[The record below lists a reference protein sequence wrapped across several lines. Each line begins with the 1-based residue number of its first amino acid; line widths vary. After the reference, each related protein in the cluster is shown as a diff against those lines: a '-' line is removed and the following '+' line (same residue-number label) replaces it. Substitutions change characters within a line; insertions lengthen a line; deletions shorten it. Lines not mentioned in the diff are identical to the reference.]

1 MFLFPQNGY
10 EGIDLPRGIDCGKQ
24 EIYILAKGIPFRK
37 RGGIIGMDVKEK
49 LCKLSFVKNQMM
61 KEGPENINDVEP
73 TICQIFEDVLGIGSE
88 YTKKAN
94 KMHGGFIV
102 PSSAKVMYGQATK
115 IQYYK
120 EKFEM
125 YMKLILQAE
134 AYISIDSDE
143 EFIVGVGAEKSNA
156 IQTPR
161 IFLSYC
167 WDDTDRAN
175 SIDDYLKE
183 KGIAVTRDIRGID
196 TWQSLKDF
204 MQTIRDNDFAVLLI
218 SDAYLKSANCMYEVL
233 EIMKE
238 QKYRTR
244 IFPAIINSAIYSTD
258 KQIEYVRYWENRVKT
273 LKGNLASLEYT
284 NGLALG
290 HELKKAED
298 ISRSMAEFLITVS
311 DMKNPAIDD
320 VAEAIYEKLRLR
332 I

>member
-1 MFLFPQNGY
+1 
-10 EGIDLPRGIDCGKQ
+10 
-24 EIYILAKGIPFRK
+24 
-37 RGGIIGMDVKEK
+37 MDVKEK
-49 LCKLSFVKNQMM
+49 LRKLSFVKNQMM

-73 TICQIFEDVLGIGSE
+73 TICQIFEDVLGIGNE

-94 KMHGGFIV
+94 KIHGGFIV
-102 PSSAKVMYGQATK
+102 PSSAKVMYGQVSK
-115 IQYYK
+115 SQYYK

-134 AYISIDSDE
+134 AYISIDSDD
-143 EFIVGVGAEKSNA
+143 EFIVEVEKSNVT
-156 IQTPR
+156 QTPR

-175 SIDDYLKE
+175 NIDEYLKK
-183 KGIAVTRDIRGID
+183 KGIAVTRDIRGVD

-238 QKYRTR
+238 QKFRTR
-244 IFPAIINSAIYSTD
+244 IFPAIIDSAIYSTD
-258 KQIEYVRYWENRVKT
+258 KQIEYVQYWENRVKT
-273 LKGNLASLEYT
+273 LKRNLASLEYT

-298 ISRSMAEFLITVS
+298 ISRSMADFLITVS
-311 DMKNPAIDD
+311 DMKNPAIDN
-320 VAEAIYEKLRLR
+320 VAEEIYEKLRAR

>member
-1 MFLFPQNGY
+1 
-10 EGIDLPRGIDCGKQ
+10 
-24 EIYILAKGIPFRK
+24 
-37 RGGIIGMDVKEK
+37 MDVKEK
-49 LCKLSFVKNQMM
+49 LRKLSFVKNQMM

-94 KMHGGFIV
+94 KIHGGFIV
-102 PSSAKVMYGQATK
+102 PSSAKVMYGQAPK
-115 IQYYK
+115 SQYYK

-156 IQTPR
+156 IQAPR

-183 KGIAVTRDIRGID
+183 KGIAVTRDIRGVD

-204 MQTIRDNDFAVLLI
+204 KEKQKVLI
-218 SDAYLKSANCMYEVL
+218 AIHKS
-233 EIMKE
+233 
-238 QKYRTR
+238 
-244 IFPAIINSAIYSTD
+244 
-258 KQIEYVRYWENRVKT
+258 EYQSVR
-273 LKGNLASLEYT
+273 L
-284 NGLALG
+284 
-290 HELKKAED
+290 H
-298 ISRSMAEFLITVS
+298 I
-311 DMKNPAIDD
+311 
-320 VAEAIYEKLRLR
+320 
-332 I
+332 

>member
-1 MFLFPQNGY
+1 
-10 EGIDLPRGIDCGKQ
+10 
-24 EIYILAKGIPFRK
+24 
-37 RGGIIGMDVKEK
+37 MDVKEK
-49 LCKLSFVKNQMM
+49 LRKLSFVKNQMM

-94 KMHGGFIV
+94 KIHGGFIV
-102 PSSAKVMYGQATK
+102 PSSAKVMYGQVSK
-115 IQYYK
+115 SQYYK

-134 AYISIDSDE
+134 AYISIDSDD
-143 EFIVGVGAEKSNA
+143 EFIVEVGKSNVT
-156 IQTPR
+156 QTPR

-175 SIDDYLKE
+175 NIDEYLKK
-183 KGIAVTRDIRGID
+183 KGIAVTRDIRGVD

-238 QKYRTR
+238 QKFRTR
-244 IFPAIINSAIYSTD
+244 IFPAIIDSAIYSTD
-258 KQIEYVRYWENRVKT
+258 KQIEYVQYWENRVKT
-273 LKGNLASLEYT
+273 LKRNLASLEYT

-298 ISRSMAEFLITVS
+298 ISRSMADFLITVS
-311 DMKNPAIDD
+311 DMKNPAIDN
-320 VAEAIYEKLRLR
+320 VAEEIYEKLRAR

>member
-1 MFLFPQNGY
+1 
-10 EGIDLPRGIDCGKQ
+10 
-24 EIYILAKGIPFRK
+24 
-37 RGGIIGMDVKEK
+37 
-49 LCKLSFVKNQMM
+49 
-61 KEGPENINDVEP
+61 
-73 TICQIFEDVLGIGSE
+73 
-88 YTKKAN
+88 
-94 KMHGGFIV
+94 
-102 PSSAKVMYGQATK
+102 MYGQVSK
-115 IQYYK
+115 SQYYK

-134 AYISIDSDE
+134 AYISIDSDD
-143 EFIVGVGAEKSNA
+143 EFIVEVEKSNVT
-156 IQTPR
+156 QTPR

-175 SIDDYLKE
+175 NIDEYLKK
-183 KGIAVTRDIRGID
+183 KGIAVTRDIRGVD

-238 QKYRTR
+238 QKFRTR
-244 IFPAIINSAIYSTD
+244 IFPAIIDSAIYSTD
-258 KQIEYVRYWENRVKT
+258 KQIEYVQYWENRVKT
-273 LKGNLASLEYT
+273 LKRNLASLEYT

-298 ISRSMAEFLITVS
+298 ISRSMADFLITVS
-311 DMKNPAIDD
+311 DMKNPAIDN
-320 VAEAIYEKLRLR
+320 VAEEIYEKLRAR

>member
-1 MFLFPQNGY
+1 
-10 EGIDLPRGIDCGKQ
+10 
-24 EIYILAKGIPFRK
+24 
-37 RGGIIGMDVKEK
+37 MDVKEK
-49 LCKLSFVKNQMM
+49 LRKLSFVKNQMM

-94 KMHGGFIV
+94 RIHGGFMV
-102 PSSAKVMYGQATK
+102 PSSAKVMWGEVPK
-115 IQYYK
+115 SQYYK

-134 AYISIDSDE
+134 AYISIDSDD
-143 EFIVGVGAEKSNA
+143 EFIVEVGKSNVT
-156 IQTPR
+156 QTPQ

-175 SIDDYLKE
+175 NIDEYLKK
-183 KGIAVTRDIRGID
+183 KGIAVTRDIRGVD
-196 TWQSLKDF
+196 TWQSLKEF

-238 QKYRTR
+238 QKFRTR
-244 IFPAIINSAIYSTD
+244 IFPAIIDSAIYSTD
-258 KQIEYVRYWENRVKT
+258 KQIEYVQYWENRVKT
-273 LKGNLASLEYT
+273 LKRNLASLEYT

-298 ISRSMAEFLITVS
+298 ISRSMADFLITVS
-311 DMKNPAIDD
+311 DMKNPAIDN
-320 VAEAIYEKLRLR
+320 VAEEIYEKLRAR

>member
-1 MFLFPQNGY
+1 
-10 EGIDLPRGIDCGKQ
+10 
-24 EIYILAKGIPFRK
+24 
-37 RGGIIGMDVKEK
+37 MDVKEK
-49 LCKLSFVKNQMM
+49 LRKLSFVKNQMM

-94 KMHGGFIV
+94 KIHGGFIV
-102 PSSAKVMYGQATK
+102 PSSAKVMYGQVPK
-115 IQYYK
+115 SQYYK

-134 AYISIDSDE
+134 VYISIDSDD
-143 EFIVGVGAEKSNA
+143 EFIVEVGKSNVT
-156 IQTPR
+156 QTPR

-175 SIDDYLKE
+175 NIDEYLKK
-183 KGIAVTRDIRGID
+183 KGIAVTRDIRGVD
-196 TWQSLKDF
+196 TWQSLKEF

-238 QKYRTR
+238 QKFRTR
-244 IFPAIINSAIYSTD
+244 IFPAIIDSAIYSTD
-258 KQIEYVRYWENRVKT
+258 KQIEYVQYWENRVKT
-273 LKGNLASLEYT
+273 LKRNLASLEYT

-298 ISRSMAEFLITVS
+298 ISRSMADFLITVS
-311 DMKNPAIDD
+311 DMKNPAIDN
-320 VAEAIYEKLRLR
+320 VAEEIYEKLRAR

>member
-1 MFLFPQNGY
+1 
-10 EGIDLPRGIDCGKQ
+10 
-24 EIYILAKGIPFRK
+24 
-37 RGGIIGMDVKEK
+37 MDVKEK
-49 LCKLSFVKNQMM
+49 LRKLSFVKNQMM

-94 KMHGGFIV
+94 KIHGGFIV
-102 PSSAKVMYGQATK
+102 PSSAKVMYGQVSK
-115 IQYYK
+115 SQYYK

-134 AYISIDSDE
+134 AYISIDSDD
-143 EFIVGVGAEKSNA
+143 EFIVEVGKSNV

-175 SIDDYLKE
+175 NIDEYLKK
-183 KGIAVTRDIRGID
+183 KGIAVTRDIRGVD

-238 QKYRTR
+238 QKFRTR
-244 IFPAIINSAIYSTD
+244 IFPAIIDSAIYSTD
-258 KQIEYVRYWENRVKT
+258 KQIEYVQYWENRVKT
-273 LKGNLASLEYT
+273 LKRNLASLEYT

-298 ISRSMAEFLITVS
+298 ISRSMADFLITVS
-311 DMKNPAIDD
+311 DMKNPAIDN
-320 VAEAIYEKLRLR
+320 VAEEIYEKLRAR

>member
-1 MFLFPQNGY
+1 
-10 EGIDLPRGIDCGKQ
+10 
-24 EIYILAKGIPFRK
+24 
-37 RGGIIGMDVKEK
+37 MDVKEK
-49 LCKLSFVKNQMM
+49 LRKLSFVKNQMM

-94 KMHGGFIV
+94 KIHGGFIV
-102 PSSAKVMYGQATK
+102 PSSAKVMYGQVPK
-115 IQYYK
+115 SQYYK

-134 AYISIDSDE
+134 AYISIDSDD
-143 EFIVGVGAEKSNA
+143 EFIVEVEKSNVT
-156 IQTPR
+156 QTPR

-175 SIDDYLKE
+175 NIDEYLKK
-183 KGIAVTRDIRGID
+183 KGIAVTRDIRGVD
-196 TWQSLKDF
+196 TWQSLKEF

-238 QKYRTR
+238 QKFRTR
-244 IFPAIINSAIYSTD
+244 IFPAIIDSAIYSTD
-258 KQIEYVRYWENRVKT
+258 KQIEYVQYWENRVKT
-273 LKGNLASLEYT
+273 LKRNLASLEYT

-290 HELKKAED
+290 HELKKTED
-298 ISRSMAEFLITVS
+298 ISRSMADFLITVS
-311 DMKNPAIDD
+311 DMKNPAIDN
-320 VAEAIYEKLRLR
+320 VAEEIYEKLRAR

>member
-1 MFLFPQNGY
+1 
-10 EGIDLPRGIDCGKQ
+10 
-24 EIYILAKGIPFRK
+24 
-37 RGGIIGMDVKEK
+37 MDVKEK
-49 LCKLSFVKNQMM
+49 LRKLSFVKNQMM

-94 KMHGGFIV
+94 KIHGGFIV
-102 PSSAKVMYGQATK
+102 PSSAKVMYGQVPK
-115 IQYYK
+115 SQYYK

-134 AYISIDSDE
+134 AYISIDSDD
-143 EFIVGVGAEKSNA
+143 EFIVEVGKSNVT
-156 IQTPR
+156 QTPR

-175 SIDDYLKE
+175 NIDEYLKK
-183 KGIAVTRDIRGID
+183 KGIAVTRDIRGVD
-196 TWQSLKDF
+196 TWQSLKEF
-204 MQTIRDNDFAVLLI
+204 MQTIIDNDFAVLLI

-238 QKYRTR
+238 QKFRTR
-244 IFPAIINSAIYSTD
+244 IFPAIIDSAIYSTD
-258 KQIEYVRYWENRVKT
+258 KQIEYVQYWENRVKT
-273 LKGNLASLEYT
+273 LKRNLASLEYT

-298 ISRSMAEFLITVS
+298 ISRSMADFLITVS
-311 DMKNPAIDD
+311 DMKNPAIDN
-320 VAEAIYEKLRLR
+320 VAEEIYEKLRAR

>member
-1 MFLFPQNGY
+1 
-10 EGIDLPRGIDCGKQ
+10 
-24 EIYILAKGIPFRK
+24 
-37 RGGIIGMDVKEK
+37 MDVKEK
-49 LCKLSFVKNQMM
+49 LRKLSFVKNQMM

-94 KMHGGFIV
+94 KIHGGFIV
-102 PSSAKVMYGQATK
+102 PSSAKVMYGQVSK
-115 IQYYK
+115 SQYYK

-134 AYISIDSDE
+134 AYISIDSDD
-143 EFIVGVGAEKSNA
+143 EFIVEVEKSNVT
-156 IQTPR
+156 QTPR

-175 SIDDYLKE
+175 NIDEYLKK
-183 KGIAVTRDIRGID
+183 KGIAVTRDIRGVD
-196 TWQSLKDF
+196 TWQSLKEF

-238 QKYRTR
+238 QKFRTR
-244 IFPAIINSAIYSTD
+244 IFPAIIDSAIYSTD
-258 KQIEYVRYWENRVKT
+258 KQIEYVQYWENRVKT
-273 LKGNLASLEYT
+273 LKRNLASLEYT

-298 ISRSMAEFLITVS
+298 ISRSMADFLITVS
-311 DMKNPAIDD
+311 DMKNPAIDN
-320 VAEAIYEKLRLR
+320 VAEEIYEKLRAR

>member
-1 MFLFPQNGY
+1 
-10 EGIDLPRGIDCGKQ
+10 
-24 EIYILAKGIPFRK
+24 
-37 RGGIIGMDVKEK
+37 MDVKEK
-49 LCKLSFVKNQMM
+49 LRKLSFVKNQMM

-94 KMHGGFIV
+94 KIHGGFIV
-102 PSSAKVMYGQATK
+102 PSSAKVMYGQESK
-115 IQYYK
+115 SQYYK

-134 AYISIDSDE
+134 AYISIDSDD
-143 EFIVGVGAEKSNA
+143 EFIVEVEKSNVT
-156 IQTPR
+156 QTPR

-175 SIDDYLKE
+175 NIDEYLKK
-183 KGIAVTRDIRGID
+183 KGIAVTRDIRGVD

-238 QKYRTR
+238 QKFRTR
-244 IFPAIINSAIYSTD
+244 IFPAIIDSAIYSTD
-258 KQIEYVRYWENRVKT
+258 KQIEYVQYWENRVKT
-273 LKGNLASLEYT
+273 LKRNLASLEYT

-298 ISRSMAEFLITVS
+298 ISRSMADFLITVS
-311 DMKNPAIDD
+311 DMKNPAIDN
-320 VAEAIYEKLRLR
+320 VAEEIYEKLRAR

>member
-1 MFLFPQNGY
+1 
-10 EGIDLPRGIDCGKQ
+10 
-24 EIYILAKGIPFRK
+24 
-37 RGGIIGMDVKEK
+37 MDVKEK
-49 LCKLSFVKNQMM
+49 LRKLSFVKNQMM

-94 KMHGGFIV
+94 KIHGGFIV
-102 PSSAKVMYGQATK
+102 PSSAKVMYGQVSK
-115 IQYYK
+115 SQYYK

-134 AYISIDSDE
+134 AYISIDSDD
-143 EFIVGVGAEKSNA
+143 EFIVEVEKSNVT
-156 IQTPR
+156 QTPR

-175 SIDDYLKE
+175 NIDEYLKK
-183 KGIAVTRDIRGID
+183 KGIAVTRDIRGVD

-238 QKYRTR
+238 QKFRTR
-244 IFPAIINSAIYSTD
+244 IFPLFIDSAIYSTD
-258 KQIEYVRYWENRVKT
+258 KQIEYVQYWENRVKT
-273 LKGNLASLEYT
+273 LKRNLASLEYT

-298 ISRSMAEFLITVS
+298 ISRSMADFLITVS
-311 DMKNPAIDD
+311 DMKNPAIDN
-320 VAEAIYEKLRLR
+320 VAEEIYEKLRAR

>member
-1 MFLFPQNGY
+1 
-10 EGIDLPRGIDCGKQ
+10 
-24 EIYILAKGIPFRK
+24 
-37 RGGIIGMDVKEK
+37 
-49 LCKLSFVKNQMM
+49 MM

-94 KMHGGFIV
+94 KIHGGFIV
-102 PSSAKVMYGQATK
+102 PSSAKVMYGQVSK
-115 IQYYK
+115 SQYYK

-134 AYISIDSDE
+134 AYISIDSDD
-143 EFIVGVGAEKSNA
+143 EFIVEVEKSNVT
-156 IQTPR
+156 QTPR
-161 IFLSYC
+161 IFLSYFLY
-167 WDDTDRAN
+167 DTDRSN
-175 SIDDYLKE
+175 KIDDYLK
-183 KGIAVTRDIRGID
+183 KKVIAVTRYIRCFD
-196 TWQSLKDF
+196 KWQSLKDF

-238 QKYRTR
+238 QKFRTR
-244 IFPAIINSAIYSTD
+244 IFPAIIDSAIYSTD
-258 KQIEYVRYWENRVKT
+258 KQIEYVQYWENRVKT
-273 LKGNLASLEYT
+273 LKRNLASLEYT

-298 ISRSMAEFLITVS
+298 ISRSMADFLITVS
-311 DMKNPAIDD
+311 DMKNPAIDN
-320 VAEAIYEKLRLR
+320 VAEEIYEKLRAR

>member
-1 MFLFPQNGY
+1 
-10 EGIDLPRGIDCGKQ
+10 
-24 EIYILAKGIPFRK
+24 
-37 RGGIIGMDVKEK
+37 MDVKEK
-49 LCKLSFVKNQMM
+49 LRKLSFVKNQMM

-94 KMHGGFIV
+94 KIHGGFIV
-102 PSSAKVMYGQATK
+102 PSSAKVMYGQVSK
-115 IQYYK
+115 SQYYK

-134 AYISIDSDE
+134 AYISIDSDD
-143 EFIVGVGAEKSNA
+143 EFIVEVEKSNVT
-156 IQTPR
+156 QTPR

-175 SIDDYLKE
+175 NIDEYLKK
-183 KGIAVTRDIRGID
+183 KGIAVTRDIRGVD

-238 QKYRTR
+238 QKFRTR
-244 IFPAIINSAIYSTD
+244 IFPAIIHSAIYSTD
-258 KQIEYVRYWENRVKT
+258 KQIEYVQYWENRVKT
-273 LKGNLASLEYT
+273 LKRNLASLEYT

-298 ISRSMAEFLITVS
+298 ISRSMADFLITVS
-311 DMKNPAIDD
+311 DMKNPAIDN
-320 VAEAIYEKLRLR
+320 VAEEIYEKLRAR

>member
-1 MFLFPQNGY
+1 
-10 EGIDLPRGIDCGKQ
+10 
-24 EIYILAKGIPFRK
+24 
-37 RGGIIGMDVKEK
+37 MDVKEK
-49 LCKLSFVKNQMM
+49 LRKLSFVKNQMM

-73 TICQIFEDVLGIGSE
+73 TICQIYEDVLGIGSE

-94 KMHGGFIV
+94 KIHGGFIV
-102 PSSAKVMYGQATK
+102 PSSAKVMYGQVSK
-115 IQYYK
+115 SQYYK

-134 AYISIDSDE
+134 AYISIDSDD
-143 EFIVGVGAEKSNA
+143 EFIVEVEKSNVT
-156 IQTPR
+156 QTPR

-175 SIDDYLKE
+175 NIDEYLKK
-183 KGIAVTRDIRGID
+183 KGIAVTRDIRGVD

-238 QKYRTR
+238 QKFRTR
-244 IFPAIINSAIYSTD
+244 IFPAIIDSAIYSTD
-258 KQIEYVRYWENRVKT
+258 KQIEYVQYWENRVKT
-273 LKGNLASLEYT
+273 LKRNLASLEYT

-298 ISRSMAEFLITVS
+298 ISRSMADFLITVS
-311 DMKNPAIDD
+311 DMKNPAIDN
-320 VAEAIYEKLRLR
+320 VAEEIYEKLRAR

>member
-1 MFLFPQNGY
+1 
-10 EGIDLPRGIDCGKQ
+10 
-24 EIYILAKGIPFRK
+24 
-37 RGGIIGMDVKEK
+37 MDVKEK
-49 LCKLSFVKNQMM
+49 LRKLSFVKNQMM

-88 YTKKAN
+88 YTKNAN
-94 KMHGGFIV
+94 KIHGGFIV
-102 PSSAKVMYGQATK
+102 PSSAKVMYGQVPK
-115 IQYYK
+115 SQYYK

-134 AYISIDSDE
+134 AYISIDSDD
-143 EFIVGVGAEKSNA
+143 EFIVEAEKSNVT
-156 IQTPR
+156 QTPR

-175 SIDDYLKE
+175 NIDEYLKK
-183 KGIAVTRDIRGID
+183 KGIAVTRDIRGVD
-196 TWQSLKDF
+196 TWQSLKEF

-238 QKYRTR
+238 QKFRIR
-244 IFPAIINSAIYSTD
+244 IFPAIIDSAIYSTD
-258 KQIEYVRYWENRVKT
+258 KQIEYVQYWENRVKT
-273 LKGNLASLEYT
+273 LKRNLASLEYT

-298 ISRSMAEFLITVS
+298 ISRSMADFLITVS
-311 DMKNPAIDD
+311 DMKNPAIDN
-320 VAEAIYEKLRLR
+320 VAEEIYEKLRAR

>member
-1 MFLFPQNGY
+1 
-10 EGIDLPRGIDCGKQ
+10 
-24 EIYILAKGIPFRK
+24 
-37 RGGIIGMDVKEK
+37 MDVKEK
-49 LCKLSFVKNQMM
+49 LRKLSFVKNQMM

-94 KMHGGFIV
+94 KIHGGFIV
-102 PSSAKVMYGQATK
+102 PSSAKVMYGQVPK
-115 IQYYK
+115 SQYYK

-134 AYISIDSDE
+134 AYISIDSDD
-143 EFIVGVGAEKSNA
+143 EFIVEVEKSNVT
-156 IQTPR
+156 QTPR

-175 SIDDYLKE
+175 NIDEYLKK
-183 KGIAVTRDIRGID
+183 KGIAVTRDIRGVD
-196 TWQSLKDF
+196 TWQSLKEF

-238 QKYRTR
+238 QKFRTR
-244 IFPAIINSAIYSTD
+244 IFPAIIDSAIYSTD
-258 KQIEYVRYWENRVKT
+258 KQIEYVQYWENRVKT
-273 LKGNLASLEYT
+273 LKRNLASLEYT

-298 ISRSMAEFLITVS
+298 ISRSMADFLITVS
-311 DMKNPAIDD
+311 DMKNPAIDN
-320 VAEAIYEKLRLR
+320 VAEEIYEKLRAR

>member
-1 MFLFPQNGY
+1 
-10 EGIDLPRGIDCGKQ
+10 
-24 EIYILAKGIPFRK
+24 
-37 RGGIIGMDVKEK
+37 MDVKEK
-49 LCKLSFVKNQMM
+49 LRKLSFVKNQMM
-61 KEGPENINDVEP
+61 KAGPENINDVEP

-94 KMHGGFIV
+94 KIHGGFIV
-102 PSSAKVMYGQATK
+102 PSSAKVMYGQVSK
-115 IQYYK
+115 SQYYK

-134 AYISIDSDE
+134 AYISIDSDD
-143 EFIVGVGAEKSNA
+143 EFIVEVEKSNVT
-156 IQTPR
+156 QTPR

-175 SIDDYLKE
+175 NIDEYLKK
-183 KGIAVTRDIRGID
+183 KGIAVTRDIRGVD

-238 QKYRTR
+238 QKFRTR
-244 IFPAIINSAIYSTD
+244 IFPAIIDSAIYSTD
-258 KQIEYVRYWENRVKT
+258 KQIEYVQYWENRVKT
-273 LKGNLASLEYT
+273 LKRNLASLEYT

-298 ISRSMAEFLITVS
+298 ISRSMADFLITVS
-311 DMKNPAIDD
+311 DMKNPAIDN
-320 VAEAIYEKLRLR
+320 VAEEIYEKLRAR

>member
-1 MFLFPQNGY
+1 
-10 EGIDLPRGIDCGKQ
+10 
-24 EIYILAKGIPFRK
+24 
-37 RGGIIGMDVKEK
+37 MDVKEK
-49 LCKLSFVKNQMM
+49 LRKLSFVKNQMM

-94 KMHGGFIV
+94 KIHGGFIV
-102 PSSAKVMYGQATK
+102 PSSVKVMYGQASQS
-115 IQYYK
+115 QYYK

-134 AYISIDSDE
+134 AYISIDSE
-143 EFIVGVGAEKSNA
+143 EFIVGVGTKKTSVT
-156 IQTPR
+156 QTPR

-183 KGIAVTRDIRGID
+183 KGIAVTRDIRGVD

-238 QKYRTR
+238 KKYRTR
-244 IFPAIINSAIYSTD
+244 IFPAIIDSAIYSTG
-258 KQIEYVRYWENRVKT
+258 KQIEYVRYWEDRVKT

-320 VAEAIYEKLRLR
+320 AAEVIYDKLRSR

>member
-1 MFLFPQNGY
+1 
-10 EGIDLPRGIDCGKQ
+10 
-24 EIYILAKGIPFRK
+24 
-37 RGGIIGMDVKEK
+37 MDVKEK
-49 LCKLSFVKNQMM
+49 LRKLSFVKNQMM

-94 KMHGGFIV
+94 KIHGGFIV
-102 PSSAKVMYGQATK
+102 PSSAKVMYGQVSK
-115 IQYYK
+115 SQYYK

-134 AYISIDSDE
+134 AYISIDSDD
-143 EFIVGVGAEKSNA
+143 EFIVEVEKSNVT
-156 IQTPR
+156 QTPR

-175 SIDDYLKE
+175 NIDEYLKK
-183 KGIAVTRDIRGID
+183 KGIAVTRDIRGVD

-204 MQTIRDNDFAVLLI
+204 MLTIRDNDFAVLLI

-238 QKYRTR
+238 QKFRTR
-244 IFPAIINSAIYSTD
+244 IFPAIIDSAIYSTD
-258 KQIEYVRYWENRVKT
+258 KQIEYVQYWENRVKT
-273 LKGNLASLEYT
+273 LKRNLASLEYT

-298 ISRSMAEFLITVS
+298 ISRSMADFLITVS
-311 DMKNPAIDD
+311 DMKNPAIDN
-320 VAEAIYEKLRLR
+320 VAEEIYEKLRAR

>member
-1 MFLFPQNGY
+1 
-10 EGIDLPRGIDCGKQ
+10 
-24 EIYILAKGIPFRK
+24 
-37 RGGIIGMDVKEK
+37 MDVKEK
-49 LCKLSFVKNQMM
+49 LRKLSFVKNQMM

-94 KMHGGFIV
+94 KIHGGFIV
-102 PSSAKVMYGQATK
+102 PSSAKVMYGQVSK
-115 IQYYK
+115 SQYYK

-134 AYISIDSDE
+134 AYISIDSDD
-143 EFIVGVGAEKSNA
+143 EFIVEVEKSNVT
-156 IQTPR
+156 QTPR

-175 SIDDYLKE
+175 NIDEYLKK
-183 KGIAVTRDIRGID
+183 KGIVVTRDIRGVD

-238 QKYRTR
+238 QKFRTR
-244 IFPAIINSAIYSTD
+244 IFPAIIDSAIYSTD
-258 KQIEYVRYWENRVKT
+258 KQIEYVQYWENRVKT
-273 LKGNLASLEYT
+273 LKRNLASLEYT

-298 ISRSMAEFLITVS
+298 ISRSMADFLITVS
-311 DMKNPAIDD
+311 DMKNPAIDN
-320 VAEAIYEKLRLR
+320 VAEEIYEKLRAR

>member
-1 MFLFPQNGY
+1 
-10 EGIDLPRGIDCGKQ
+10 
-24 EIYILAKGIPFRK
+24 
-37 RGGIIGMDVKEK
+37 MDVKEK
-49 LCKLSFVKNQMM
+49 LRKLSFVKNQMM

-94 KMHGGFIV
+94 KIHGGFIV
-102 PSSAKVMYGQATK
+102 PSPAKVMYGQVSK
-115 IQYYK
+115 SQYYK

-134 AYISIDSDE
+134 AYISIDSDD
-143 EFIVGVGAEKSNA
+143 EFIVEVEKSNVT
-156 IQTPR
+156 QPPR

-175 SIDDYLKE
+175 NIDEYLKK
-183 KGIAVTRDIRGID
+183 KGIAVTRDIRGVD

-238 QKYRTR
+238 QKFRTR
-244 IFPAIINSAIYSTD
+244 IFPAIIDSAIYSTD
-258 KQIEYVRYWENRVKT
+258 KQIEYVQYWENRVKT
-273 LKGNLASLEYT
+273 LKRNLASLEYT

-298 ISRSMAEFLITVS
+298 ISRSMADFLITVS
-311 DMKNPAIDD
+311 DMKNPAIDN
-320 VAEAIYEKLRLR
+320 VAEEIYEKLRAR

>member
-1 MFLFPQNGY
+1 
-10 EGIDLPRGIDCGKQ
+10 
-24 EIYILAKGIPFRK
+24 
-37 RGGIIGMDVKEK
+37 MDVKEK
-49 LCKLSFVKNQMM
+49 LRKLSFVKNQMM
-61 KEGPENINDVEP
+61 KEGPENINYVEP

-94 KMHGGFIV
+94 KIHGGFIV
-102 PSSAKVMYGQATK
+102 PSSAKVMYGQVPK
-115 IQYYK
+115 SQYYK

-134 AYISIDSDE
+134 AYISIDSDD
-143 EFIVGVGAEKSNA
+143 EFIVEVGKSNVT
-156 IQTPR
+156 QTPR

-175 SIDDYLKE
+175 NIDEYLKK
-183 KGIAVTRDIRGID
+183 KGIAVTRDIRGVD
-196 TWQSLKDF
+196 TWQSLKEF

-238 QKYRTR
+238 QKFRTR
-244 IFPAIINSAIYSTD
+244 IFPAIIDSAIYSTD
-258 KQIEYVRYWENRVKT
+258 KQIEYVQYWENRVKT
-273 LKGNLASLEYT
+273 LKRNLASLEYT

-298 ISRSMAEFLITVS
+298 ISRSMADFLITVS
-311 DMKNPAIDD
+311 DMKNPAIDN
-320 VAEAIYEKLRLR
+320 VAEEIYEKLRAR

>member
-1 MFLFPQNGY
+1 
-10 EGIDLPRGIDCGKQ
+10 
-24 EIYILAKGIPFRK
+24 
-37 RGGIIGMDVKEK
+37 MDVKEK
-49 LCKLSFVKNQMM
+49 LRKLSFVKNQMM

-94 KMHGGFIV
+94 KIHGGFIV
-102 PSSAKVMYGQATK
+102 PSSAKVMYGQVPK
-115 IQYYK
+115 SQYYK

-134 AYISIDSDE
+134 AYISIDSDD
-143 EFIVGVGAEKSNA
+143 EFIVEVEKSNVT
-156 IQTPR
+156 QTPR

-175 SIDDYLKE
+175 NIDEYLKK
-183 KGIAVTRDIRGID
+183 KGIAVTRDIRGVD

-238 QKYRTR
+238 QKFRTR
-244 IFPAIINSAIYSTD
+244 IFPAIIDSAIYSTD
-258 KQIEYVRYWENRVKT
+258 KQIEYVQYWENRVKT
-273 LKGNLASLEYT
+273 LKRNLASLEYT

-298 ISRSMAEFLITVS
+298 ISRSMADFLITVS
-311 DMKNPAIDD
+311 DMKNPAIDN
-320 VAEAIYEKLRLR
+320 VAEEIYEKLRAR

>member
-1 MFLFPQNGY
+1 
-10 EGIDLPRGIDCGKQ
+10 
-24 EIYILAKGIPFRK
+24 
-37 RGGIIGMDVKEK
+37 MDVKEK
-49 LCKLSFVKNQMM
+49 LRKLSFVKNQMM

-94 KMHGGFIV
+94 KIHGGFIV
-102 PSSAKVMYGQATK
+102 PSSAKVMYGQVPK
-115 IQYYK
+115 SQYYK

-134 AYISIDSDE
+134 AYISIDSDD
-143 EFIVGVGAEKSNA
+143 EFIVEVGKSNVT
-156 IQTPR
+156 QTPR

-175 SIDDYLKE
+175 NIDEYLKK
-183 KGIAVTRDIRGID
+183 KGIAVTRDIRGVD
-196 TWQSLKDF
+196 TWQSLKEF

-238 QKYRTR
+238 QKFRTR
-244 IFPAIINSAIYSTD
+244 IFPAIIDSAIYSTD
-258 KQIEYVRYWENRVKT
+258 KQIEYVQYWENRVKT
-273 LKGNLASLEYT
+273 LKRNLASLEYT

-298 ISRSMAEFLITVS
+298 ISRSMADFLITVS
-311 DMKNPAIDD
+311 DMKNPAIDN
-320 VAEAIYEKLRLR
+320 VAEEIYEKLRAR

>member
-1 MFLFPQNGY
+1 
-10 EGIDLPRGIDCGKQ
+10 
-24 EIYILAKGIPFRK
+24 
-37 RGGIIGMDVKEK
+37 MDVKEK
-49 LCKLSFVKNQMM
+49 LRKLSFVKNQMM

-94 KMHGGFIV
+94 KIHGGFIV
-102 PSSAKVMYGQATK
+102 PSSAKVMYGQVSK
-115 IQYYK
+115 SQYYK

-134 AYISIDSDE
+134 AYISIDSDD
-143 EFIVGVGAEKSNA
+143 EFIVEVEKSNVT
-156 IQTPR
+156 QTPR

-175 SIDDYLKE
+175 NIDEYLKK
-183 KGIAVTRDIRGID
+183 KGIAVTRDIRGVD

-204 MQTIRDNDFAVLLI
+204 MQTIRDNDFAILLI

-238 QKYRTR
+238 QKFRTR
-244 IFPAIINSAIYSTD
+244 IFPAIIDSAIYSTD
-258 KQIEYVRYWENRVKT
+258 KQIEYVQYWENRVKT
-273 LKGNLASLEYT
+273 LKRNLASLEYT

-298 ISRSMAEFLITVS
+298 ISRSMADFLITVS
-311 DMKNPAIDD
+311 DMKNPAIDN
-320 VAEAIYEKLRLR
+320 VAEEIYEKLRAR

>member
-1 MFLFPQNGY
+1 
-10 EGIDLPRGIDCGKQ
+10 
-24 EIYILAKGIPFRK
+24 
-37 RGGIIGMDVKEK
+37 MDVKEK
-49 LCKLSFVKNQMM
+49 LRKLSFVKNQMM

-73 TICQIFEDVLGIGSE
+73 TICKIFEDVLGIGSE

-94 KMHGGFIV
+94 KIHGGFIV
-102 PSSAKVMYGQATK
+102 PSSAKVMYGQVSK
-115 IQYYK
+115 SQYYK

-134 AYISIDSDE
+134 AYISIDSDD
-143 EFIVGVGAEKSNA
+143 EFIVEVEKSNVT
-156 IQTPR
+156 QTPR

-175 SIDDYLKE
+175 NIDEYLKK
-183 KGIAVTRDIRGID
+183 KGIAVTRDIRGVD

-238 QKYRTR
+238 QKFRTR
-244 IFPAIINSAIYSTD
+244 IFPAIIDSAIYSTD
-258 KQIEYVRYWENRVKT
+258 KQIEYVQYWENRVKT
-273 LKGNLASLEYT
+273 LKRNLASLEYT

-298 ISRSMAEFLITVS
+298 ISRSMADFLITVS
-311 DMKNPAIDD
+311 DMKNPAIDN
-320 VAEAIYEKLRLR
+320 VAEEIYEKLRAR